1 MREQLSDLL
10 ALETGE
16 IQTDSRYSDLG
27 CLSAQCLWE
36 EMEGWG
42 LDVNLEVHS
51 VAPNA
56 DVVWL
61 LRGVQYQPGSWFS
74 VGVSSGKQLCR

>member
-1 MREQLSDLL
+1 MSVKTQS
-10 ALETGE
+10 
-16 IQTDSRYSDLG
+16 G
-27 CLSAQCLWE
+27 CSAYWE
-36 EMEGWG
+36 AVGSVPGRGWG

-61 LRGVQYQPGSWFS
+61 LRGVQY
-74 VGVSSGKQLCR
+74 